1 MKSHLSCRFLI
12 LQLFILLSL
21 WGNSQTQQQFSVKS
35 NTIYYAPKAITPAVA
50 SPPYLDITN
59 INFADTDGNSQID
72 ALEKTFIHL
81 EIVNS
86 GLGSGKELEIH
97 IDEKNGI
104 GGLRFNKIIKINDI
118 EVNQKQNITIDVQG
132 LKEIKT
138 AKALFNIVVI
148 EKNGFH
154 SNPILLEIPTEA
166 FREPLVKVVDYQVSS
181 QTSGILERRKPFDLQ
196 IIVQNI
202 GQGAANDVS
211 IKMQVPSNVFCL
223 SANAIESPGT
233 LSPGGKVL
241 ISYTLV
247 TSNEYIAP
255 EINFNFLIN
264 EKFGMYS
271 ENRII
276 TLKMN
281 QQVSAGKLIVEGIVN
296 PDVNIEIASFSS
308 DIDKN
313 IPDNDKNPN
322 KVALIIGNENYSEL
336 FNANV
341 NVDYARRD
349 AEIFKQYAINT
360 LGVEER
366 NVYFMTDATSGRM
379 KRELDR
385 VVELVQ
391 RMGNQTELIFYY
403 SGHGFPDESHS
414 APYLIPI
421 DVTAANL
428 SAAISLRE
436 MYTKFGQTNA
446 KKITVILDACFSG
459 GGRNEGLLT
468 ARAVRIKPKEE
479 DVAGNMVVFA
489 ASSNDQSALPYKDK
503 KHGMLSYF
511 LMKKLQE
518 TRGNVTYGELF
529 TYLKNQVGIESLR
542 SNGKTQDPQILF
554 SPLMTEK
561 WEKLTF

>member
-1 MKSHLSCRFLI
+1 MKSHLSCKFLI
-12 LQLFILLSL
+12 PIFFILLSL

-35 NTIYYAPKAITPAVA
+35 NTIFYAPKAITPAVA
-50 SPPYLDITN
+50 SPPYLEITN

-86 GLGSGKELEIH
+86 GLGSGKDLEIH

-104 GGLRFNKIIKINDI
+104 GGLRFNKTIKINDI

-148 EKNGFH
+148 EKTGFH

-223 SANAIESPGT
+223 LGKAIESPGT
-233 LSPGGKVL
+233 LSPGEKVL

-281 QQVSAGKLIVEGIVN
+281 QQVSAGKLIVEGIVK

-308 DIDKN
+308 DIDRN
-313 IPDNDKNPN
+313 IPDNEKNPN

-336 FNANV
+336 LDANV

-459 GGRNEGLLT
+459 GGRSEGLLT

-503 KHGMLSYF
+503 KHGMFSYF

-542 SNGKTQDPQILF
+542 SNGKTQDPHILF